1 MNVLQES
8 PLYQDLVALARE
20 EGRKAGR
27 EAGRKA
33 GREDGGLAVLRSF
46 IKFRYKVTE
55 DYFDDRL
62 QGLNLAK
69 IKELSNFVAEAS
81 TMAEFEAFLTRI
93 TTTPPK

>member
-20 EGRKAGR
+20 ESRKAGR
-27 EAGRKA
+27 E
-33 GREDGGLAVLRSF
+33 EGGLAVLRSF

-69 IKELSNFVAEAS
+69 IKELSNFVAEAP
-81 TMAEFEAFLTRI
+81 TMAEFEVFLEKL
-93 TTTPPK
+93 TTNPTK

>member
-27 EAGRKA
+27 KA
-33 GREDGGLAVLRSF
+33 GREDSGLAVLRSF